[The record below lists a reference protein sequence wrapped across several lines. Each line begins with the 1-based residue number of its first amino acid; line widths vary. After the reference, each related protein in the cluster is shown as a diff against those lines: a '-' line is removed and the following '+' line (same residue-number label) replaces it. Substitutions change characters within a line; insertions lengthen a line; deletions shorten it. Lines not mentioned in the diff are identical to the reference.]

1 MFVIFKES
9 SIAAGENIIKPNYMG
24 QPMADIIEGVKPTR
38 MQLLEI
44 RKKRK
49 LAENGHKLLS
59 EKRDALISEFFKIID
74 VRNSLRKK
82 VESSLKEAFSD
93 LIDAEMIMGRTS
105 VVDVAR
111 QMEPMDEVKTTTMN
125 IMGVLTPQMEMF
137 SDKNQLEYGFLHTS
151 AKLDVATLKFRDIM
165 RDIVKLAEVEGT
177 IEDLAREI
185 EKTKRRVNALE
196 HIFIPRFKATEK
208 YIELVLDER
217 EREDFFRRKRI
228 KSILAARN
236 NA

>member
-1 MFVIFKES
+1 
-9 SIAAGENIIKPNYMG
+9 
-24 QPMADIIEGVKPTR
+24 MADIIEGVKPTR

-49 LAENGHKLLS
+49 LAQNGHKLLS
-59 EKRDALISEFFKIID
+59 EKRDALIAEFFKIID

-82 VESSLKEAFSD
+82 VEEELKDAFMD
-93 LIDAEMIMGRTS
+93 LIEAEMVMGRAN
-105 VVDVAR
+105 VLDVAR
-111 QMEPMDEVKTTTMN
+111 QMDPFGEVETTTMN
-125 IMGVLTPQMEMF
+125 IMGVLTPQMEIV
-137 SDKNQLEYGFLHTS
+137 KNERGIEYGFLATS
-151 AKLDVATLKFRDIM
+151 AKLDQATVKFQKILD
-165 RDIVKLAEVEGT
+165 DIVKLAEVEGT

-228 KSILAARN
+228 KSILAARG

>member
-1 MFVIFKES
+1 
-9 SIAAGENIIKPNYMG
+9 
-24 QPMADIIEGVKPTR
+24 MADIIEGVKPTR

-44 RKKRK
+44 RRKRK

-59 EKRDALISEFFKIID
+59 EKRDALIAEFFKIID
-74 VRNSLRKK
+74 VRNTLRKK
-82 VESSLKEAFSD
+82 VEEELKDAFGD
-93 LIDAEMIMGRTS
+93 LIEAEMIMGQAN
-105 VVDVAR
+105 VLDVAR
-111 QMEPMDEVKTTTMN
+111 QIEKFGDVQTTTMN
-125 IMGVLTPQMEMF
+125 IMGVLTPQMEIAE
-137 SDKNQLEYGFLHTS
+137 KEKKIEYGFMSTS
-151 AKLDVATLKFRDIM
+151 AKLDEATEKFNKILKDV
-165 RDIVKLAEVEGT
+165 VKLAEVEGT

-196 HIFIPRFKATEK
+196 HIFIPRFHATEK

-228 KSILAARN
+228 KSILAARE

>member
-1 MFVIFKES
+1 
-9 SIAAGENIIKPNYMG
+9 
-24 QPMADIIEGVKPTR
+24 MADIIEGVKPTR

-59 EKRDALISEFFKIID
+59 EKRDALIAEFFKIID
-74 VRNSLRKK
+74 VRNELRKK
-82 VESSLKEAFSD
+82 VEKEIKEGFHG
-93 LIDAEMIMGRTS
+93 LIEAEMVMGRTN
-105 VVDVAR
+105 VLDIAR
-111 QMEPMDEVKTTTMN
+111 QIGVLGDIETTTMN
-125 IMGVLTPQMEMF
+125 IMGVLTPQMELL
-137 SDKNQLEYGFLHTS
+137 KEEKGLEYGFLHTS
-151 AKLDVATLKFRDIM
+151 AKLDETKEKFSEIM
-165 RDIVKLAEVEGT
+165 EDVVKLAEVEGT
-177 IEDLAREI
+177 IENLALEI

-196 HIFIPRFKATEK
+196 HIFIPRFHATEK

>member
-1 MFVIFKES
+1 
-9 SIAAGENIIKPNYMG
+9 
-24 QPMADIIEGVKPTR
+24 MADIIEGVKPTR

-49 LAENGHKLLS
+49 LAQNGHKLLS
-59 EKRDALISEFFKIID
+59 EKRDALIAEFFKIID

-82 VESSLKEAFSD
+82 VEEELKDAFMD
-93 LIDAEMIMGRTS
+93 LIEAEMVMGRAN
-105 VVDVAR
+105 VLDVAR
-111 QMEPMDEVKTTTMN
+111 QMDPFGEVETTTMN
-125 IMGVLTPQMEMF
+125 IMGVLTPQMEIVE
-137 SDKNQLEYGFLHTS
+137 NERGIEYGFLGTS
-151 AKLDVATLKFRDIM
+151 AKLDQATVKFQKILD
-165 RDIVKLAEVEGT
+165 DIVKLAEVEGT

-228 KSILAARN
+228 KSILAARG

>member
-1 MFVIFKES
+1 
-9 SIAAGENIIKPNYMG
+9 
-24 QPMADIIEGVKPTR
+24 MADIIEGVKPTR

-59 EKRDALISEFFKIID
+59 EKRDALIAEFFKIID
-74 VRNSLRKK
+74 VRNELRKK
-82 VESSLKEAFSD
+82 VEDEIKEAFHG
-93 LIDAEMIMGRTS
+93 LIEAEMVMGRTN
-105 VVDVAR
+105 VLDIAR
-111 QMEPMDEVKTTTMN
+111 QIGPLGDIETTSMN
-125 IMGVLTPQMEMF
+125 IMGVLTPQMELLKE
-137 SDKNQLEYGFLHTS
+137 DKGLEYGFLHTS
-151 AKLDVATLKFRDIM
+151 AKLDETKKKFSEIM
-165 RDIVKLAEVEGT
+165 DNIVKLAEVEGT
-177 IEDLAREI
+177 IENLAREI

-196 HIFIPRFKATEK
+196 HIFIPRFHATEK

>member
-1 MFVIFKES
+1 
-9 SIAAGENIIKPNYMG
+9 
-24 QPMADIIEGVKPTR
+24 MADIIEGVKPTR

-49 LAENGHKLLS
+49 LAQNGHKLLS
-59 EKRDALISEFFKIID
+59 EKRDALIAEFFKIID

-82 VESSLKEAFSD
+82 VEEELKEAFMD
-93 LIDAEMIMGRTS
+93 LIEAEMVMGRAN
-105 VVDVAR
+105 VLDVAR
-111 QMEPMDEVKTTTMN
+111 QMDPFGDVETTTMN
-125 IMGVLTPQMEMF
+125 IMGVLTPQME
-137 SDKNQLEYGFLHTS
+137 LATEETGIEYGFLTTS
-151 AKLDVATLKFRDIM
+151 AKLDQATVKFRNLLE
-165 RDIVKLAEVEGT
+165 DIVKLAEVEGT

-228 KSILAARN
+228 KSILAARG

>member
-1 MFVIFKES
+1 
-9 SIAAGENIIKPNYMG
+9 
-24 QPMADIIEGVKPTR
+24 MAEIIEGVKPTR

-59 EKRDALISEFFKIID
+59 EKRDALITEFFKIID
-74 VRNSLRKK
+74 VRNSLRDK
-82 VESSLKEAFSD
+82 VERELKEAFMD
-93 LIDAEMIMGRTS
+93 LIEAEMIMGRAN
-105 VVDVAR
+105 VLDVAR
-111 QMEPMDEVKTTTMN
+111 QMESFGNVETTTMN
-125 IMGVLTPQMEMF
+125 IMGVLTPQMEIVKEEH
-137 SDKNQLEYGFLHTS
+137 DIEYGFLNTS
-151 AKLDVATLKFRDIM
+151 AKLDQATVKFRKILE
-165 RDIVKLAEVEGT
+165 DIVKLAEVEGT

-196 HIFIPRFKATEK
+196 HIFIPRFHATEK

-228 KSILAARN
+228 KSILAARE